1 MGLTWLPSGVGR
13 AVFLPGGSEGSRF
26 LFQLPEA
33 AHIRDPLAPSLKAAM
48 FHLSESSQNFEPIL
62 L

>member
-1 MGLTWLPSGVGR
+1 MGLTGLPSGCRQGR
-13 AVFLPGGSEGSRF
+13 LPPGGSEGSPF

-48 FHLSESSQNFEPIL
+48 FHLSESSQNFQPIL